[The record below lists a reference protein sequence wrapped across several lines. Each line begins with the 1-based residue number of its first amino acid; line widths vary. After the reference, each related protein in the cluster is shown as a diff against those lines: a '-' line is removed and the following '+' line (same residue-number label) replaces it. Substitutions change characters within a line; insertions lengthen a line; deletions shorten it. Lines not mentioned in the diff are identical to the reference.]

1 MSSTVYLLFGDSSN
15 MKVLVINGNP
25 KKRGFIAGV
34 LDIIS
39 SYLETQDVEVQYL
52 RLADAQIKDCIGCF
66 QCLKTGTC
74 ALNDDMNNIIQTM
87 MKVDG
92 YVVGSPVRNGLTTAC
107 YKRFYER
114 ITYLLGFP
122 LLLEDKYI
130 LAISCVGYMGGKTV
144 NKRMV
149 GLQDIFH
156 TRLTNFIFYKVGM
169 PTKIQPVDIQ
179 HQLEHAANKLI
190 YDIRNHRPRKLLDR
204 VLFAVDRTIM
214 RKFIF
219 EKNPEPY
226 TYAINCWKQKG
237 YMKV

>member
-1 MSSTVYLLFGDSSN
+1 

-25 KKRGFIAGV
+25 KKGGFIAGV

-39 SYLETQDVEVQYL
+39 SYLETQDVEVQNL
-52 RLADAQIKDCIGCF
+52 RLADAQIADCIGCLH
-66 QCLKTGTC
+66 CLKTGTC
-74 ALNDDMNNIIQTM
+74 VLTDDMNNIIQTM
-87 MKVDG
+87 MEVDG

-122 LLLEDKYI
+122 LFLEDKYT
-130 LAISCVGYMGGKTV
+130 LAISCVGYMGGKAV

-156 TRLTNFIFYKVGM
+156 TRLTNFIFCKVGI
-169 PTKIQPVDIQ
+169 PTKVQPADIQ
-179 HQLEHAANKLI
+179 LKLERATDKLI
-190 YDIRNHRPRKLLDR
+190 YDIGNHRPRGLLNR
-204 VLFAVDRTIM
+204 ISFIVDRTIM

-219 EKNPEPY
+219 EKNTDPY
-226 TYAINCWKQKG
+226 TYVIECWKQKG